1 MDFGMDVTISLLA
14 VALLLVLLLI
24 IRRASKPQSN
34 PRPAMK
40 RPMHGA
46 GQQSAFH
53 AVSIK
58 VGANACDAAREME
71 GRRFLSSAAPKIP
84 LPGCDNS
91 KCACR
96 FNHHDDRRAGD
107 DRRDPW
113 APSLAEQT
121 GTYRQEMRKGSDRRR
136 PK

>member
-1 MDFGMDVTISLLA
+1 MGFGMDVTISLLA

-24 IRRASKPQSN
+24 IRRGSKPRSN

-40 RPMHGA
+40 RPVGGA

-58 VGANACDAAREME
+58 VGGKACDAAREME

-84 LPGCDNS
+84 LPRCDNS
-91 KCACR
+91 KCTCR
-96 FNHHDDRRAGD
+96 FIHHDDRRAGE
-107 DRRDPW
+107 DRRNPW
-113 APSLAEQT
+113 APSLTDQT
-121 GTYRQEMRKGSDRRR
+121 GSYRQEMRKGADRRS
-136 PK
+136 K